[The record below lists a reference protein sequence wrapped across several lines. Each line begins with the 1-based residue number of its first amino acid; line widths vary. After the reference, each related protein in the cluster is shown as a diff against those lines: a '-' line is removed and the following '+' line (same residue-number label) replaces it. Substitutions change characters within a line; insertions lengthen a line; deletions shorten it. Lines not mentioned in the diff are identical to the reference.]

1 MEITI
6 VVILLVLGIVF
17 LLLEIFM
24 FPGISVAGVAGAVFT
39 TAAVWYAYT
48 HIGAVAG
55 NIALIGGVVLMGVA
69 VWMFMRSRALDK
81 MSLKTSITGTV
92 EAIDELKISVGDK
105 GTTIS
110 RLAPMGKIKIN
121 GKVVEAKTD
130 NEFIDPNTEVMI
142 KEVYKTN
149 VLVGRGDDVPI

>member
-17 LLLEIFM
+17 LLLEIFL

-39 TAAVWYAYT
+39 AAAVWYAYT
-48 HIGAVAG
+48 HIGALAG
-55 NIALIGGVVLMGVA
+55 NITLIGGVVLLGVA

-110 RLAPMGKIKIN
+110 RLAPMGKIKIK
-121 GKVVEAKTD
+121 GIVVEAKTD
-130 NEFIDPNTEVMI
+130 NEFIDPNTEVII

-149 VLVGRGDDVPI
+149 VLVGRGDDV